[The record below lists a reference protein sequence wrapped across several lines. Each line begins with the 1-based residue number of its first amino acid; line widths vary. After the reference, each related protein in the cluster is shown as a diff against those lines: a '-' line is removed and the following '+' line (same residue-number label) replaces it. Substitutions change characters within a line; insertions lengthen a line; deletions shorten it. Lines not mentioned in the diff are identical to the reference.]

1 MSADI
6 AKINAADAMKSVTL
20 NVKVDT
26 RELRVRLWIGTR
38 LLHLA
43 AWILGCRIR
52 IEPRAGSRQND
63 GTVYPPLPEPLPPPP
78 PAPPGERWRK

>member
-6 AKINAADAMKSVTL
+6 AKINAADAMKAVTL

-38 LLHLA
+38 LLHVA
-43 AWILGCRIR
+43 AWVLGCRIR
-52 IEPRAGSRQND
+52 IEPRAG
-63 GTVYPPLPEPLPPPP
+63 GYPPLPEPLPPPP
-78 PAPPGERWRK
+78 PAPPEVRK